1 MNLVLHWFLPTHG
14 DGRSVV
20 DRPHVTAAATA
31 APRQPDIDYLAQVAQ
46 AAEHLGFT
54 GMLTPTGS
62 WCQDSWVTT
71 AALLARTRRIKFLV
85 AFRPGVLSPTLAAQ
99 MAITYQ
105 EVSGGR
111 LLLNVVTGGDSVEQR
126 RFGDQLDHD
135 LRYERT
141 DEFLAIMRGIWEQ
154 GSVDFSG
161 KHYSVQDATAHTR
174 LPTPPDVYF
183 GGSSEAALP
192 VAARRADVYLTWG
205 EPPSVVAEKITRV
218 RQLAEAEGRTLR
230 FGLRAHTITRD
241 SSNEAWATAQRFL
254 DDLDP
259 ADIAASQEKFA
270 KSESVGQRRMAA
282 LHGGRTASDARQ
294 LEVHPGLWAG
304 VGLVRGGAGTAF
316 VGSHT
321 EVTDLIEE
329 YHAVGIDEFVLS
341 GYPHLEEAYWFG
353 EGVRPE
359 LIKRGLL
366 KDSPS

>member
-1 MNLVLHWFLPTHG
+1 MFGWRVPAPNEAMLISGGKQKSVEGALPFKIVSGHGAFVLPVFRKASFLSLAMREAVVTDDCVTQQGITLLVKAVIAFKVGSDPA
-14 DGRSVV
+14 SI
-20 DRPHVTAAATA
+20 AAA
-31 APRQPDIDYLAQVAQ
+31 
-46 AAEHLGFT
+46 
-54 GMLTPTGS
+54 
-62 WCQDSWVTT
+62 
-71 AALLARTRRIKFLV
+71 
-85 AFRPGVLSPTLAAQ
+85 
-99 MAITYQ
+99 
-105 EVSGGR
+105 
-111 LLLNVVTGGDSVEQR
+111 
-126 RFGDQLDHD
+126 
-135 LRYERT
+135 
-141 DEFLAIMRGIWEQ
+141 
-154 GSVDFSG
+154 
-161 KHYSVQDATAHTR
+161 
-174 LPTPPDVYF
+174 
-183 GGSSEAALP
+183 
-192 VAARRADVYLTWG
+192 
-205 EPPSVVAEKITRV
+205 
-218 RQLAEAEGRTLR
+218 
-230 FGLRAHTITRD
+230 
-241 SSNEAWATAQRFL
+241 AQRFL

-321 EVTDLIEE
+321 EVADLIEE